1 MELLKVNQVISN
13 SSMNTKKIT
22 LKGIRLALIE
32 LLLSCSFK
40 LGLSHH
46 TKVLILE
53 SLPLARGNDLR
64 TRTEYRAL

>member
-1 MELLKVNQVISN
+1 
-13 SSMNTKKIT
+13 MNTKKIT